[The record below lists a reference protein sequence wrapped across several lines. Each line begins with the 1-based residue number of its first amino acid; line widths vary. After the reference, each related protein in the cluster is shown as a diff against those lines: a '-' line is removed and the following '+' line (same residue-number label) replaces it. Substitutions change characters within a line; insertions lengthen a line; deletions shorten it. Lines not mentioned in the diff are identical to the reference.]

1 MKAADS
7 SAILAFMAKPEIAK
21 PTIEIDLPQ
30 RAQLTDLDR
39 TDLEEM
45 LEAGREV
52 LECYRVLRKTN
63 DNVVGELLRD
73 VETFYQWQHYP
84 KGDIYDRESGS
95 QFYYHA
101 HRAGEHGHF
110 HTFMRAKGMPKG
122 TEPVLYDGEKVWPLG
137 PDALSQL
144 IAISMDAKGYPI
156 GLFTVN
162 RWVTGDTWYAAEDV
176 AKMIDLFVIDQAR
189 PSWPLNRW
197 VTAMVRL
204 FRPLAH
210 DLVRERDLVIDAW
223 ADSHP
228 DVDVFED
235 RGLELTSSSAIS
247 VEKQITKIRSLLA

>member
-1 MKAADS
+1 
-7 SAILAFMAKPEIAK
+7 MATSEIIQ
-21 PTIEIDLPQ
+21 PTIEVDLPE
-30 RAQLTDLDR
+30 RMQLADVDR

-45 LEAGREV
+45 LEAGRDV

-101 HRAGEHGHF
+101 HPKASRPGEHGHF

-137 PDALSQL
+137 PDALSHL

-156 GLFTVN
+156 GIFTVN
-162 RWVTGDTWYAAEDV
+162 RWVTGDTWYAADDV
-176 AKMIDLFVIDQAR
+176 EKMVDLFDIDQAR

-204 FRPLAH
+204 FRPLIH
-210 DLVRERDLVIDAW
+210 DLVRERDIVLNAW
-223 ADSHP
+223 INDHP
-228 DVDVFED
+228 DTDVFED
-235 RGLELTSSSAIS
+235 HGLEVMSSSSIS

>member
-1 MKAADS
+1 MTATE
-7 SAILAFMAKPEIAK
+7 AIKPA
-21 PTIEIDLPQ
+21 IDVELPP
-30 RAQLTDLDR
+30 RSRLDDVSRDDLQ
-39 TDLEEM
+39 EM
-45 LEAGREV
+45 LDAGREV

-101 HRAGEHGHF
+101 HPKASRPGEHGHF

-122 TEPVLYDGEKVWPLG
+122 MEPVPYSGEKVWPLG
-137 PDALSQL
+137 PDALSHI
-144 IAISMDAKGYPI
+144 IAVSMDPKGYPI

-176 AKMIDLFVIDQAR
+176 QQMVDLFEVDQAR

-197 VTAMVRL
+197 ITAMVRL
-204 FRPLAH
+204 FRPLIH
-210 DLVRERDLVIDAW
+210 DLVRERDLVHDAW
-223 ADSHP
+223 RDSHP
-228 DVDVFED
+228 DTDVFED
-235 RGLELTSSSAIS
+235 HGLEITSAATIS